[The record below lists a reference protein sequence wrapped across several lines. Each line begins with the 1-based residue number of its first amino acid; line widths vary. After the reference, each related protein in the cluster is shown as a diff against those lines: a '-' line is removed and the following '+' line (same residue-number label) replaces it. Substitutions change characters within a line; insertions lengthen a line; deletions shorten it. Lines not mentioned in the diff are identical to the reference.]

1 MHRVFLDAAYHWAE
15 LGPRTALS
23 GRSAAQKGGLTL
35 GGRSSMIVLFF
46 IVEDDAMAAW
56 QGARF
61 HAIEANASKRIILAR
76 LKKKRYAL
84 SGLSRTVA
92 ARHVPLVAE
101 SPMEEVSR
109 EISVFHA
116 VFHGRWVKP
125 SVADWSHCKSHPAG
139 IQRSG

>member
-1 MHRVFLDAAYHWAE
+1 
-15 LGPRTALS
+15 
-23 GRSAAQKGGLTL
+23 
-35 GGRSSMIVLFF
+35 MIVLFF